1 MNDVFELIK
10 QPRLGAL
17 QERRKNNRKAC
28 SIKADYMVQGRWHR
42 GSIQNISEGGAY
54 IRSFQ
59 SRTFSPGEG
68 IFLVA
73 QIRVLREQLRG
84 KIAWVGPHG
93 MGVEF
98 QTAGLECRELKRNS
112 MQHGW
117 RSAVFPWRR

>member
-10 QPRLGAL
+10 QPRLEAL
-17 QERRKNNRKAC
+17 QERRKHNRKAC

-54 IRSFQ
+54 IRRFD

-98 QTAGLECRELKRNS
+98 QTTGCI
-112 MQHGW
+112 
-117 RSAVFPWRR
+117 